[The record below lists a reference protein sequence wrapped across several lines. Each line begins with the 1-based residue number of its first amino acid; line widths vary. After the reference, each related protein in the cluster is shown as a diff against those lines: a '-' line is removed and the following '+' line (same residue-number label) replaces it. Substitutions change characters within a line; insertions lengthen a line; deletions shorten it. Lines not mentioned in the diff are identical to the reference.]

1 MNALATVSI
10 EDLLAEVA
18 RREASDA
25 TVQTPAEFAAAL
37 EAKFTANGTLP
48 GTDRGRPYHFTADKP
63 GRRFTRIVMHTDNQ
77 RSVHAFVENATGA
90 VFKAAGWTSPA
101 HKATARYESM
111 DAALA
116 AADWSGGYLY
126 AR

>member
-18 RREASDA
+18 RRESAPTA
-25 TVQTPAEFAAAL
+25 IHTPAEYAAAL
-37 EAKFTANGTLP
+37 VAELTANGTLP
-48 GTDRGRPYHFTADKP
+48 QGYGYYADKP
-63 GRRFTRIVMHTDNQ
+63 GRRFTRIVMTMRGSSQ
-77 RSVHAFVENATGA
+77 RSVHCFIENATGA
-90 VFKAAGWTSPA
+90 VFKAATWTSPA
-101 HKATARYESM
+101 HKATARFESM

-116 AADWSGGYLY
+116 EATWTGAYLY